1 MSRRSAR
8 MSPPRNKGGRPR
20 TRTNNA
26 PYTGH
31 VSVTAATYARL
42 KAEADRREMTMS
54 ALVEDLVA
62 FDIAPKGEA

>member
-1 MSRRSAR
+1 MSRRITR
-8 MSPPRNKGGRPR
+8 MAPPRNKGGRPR
-20 TRTNNA
+20 KNNA

-31 VSVTAATYARL
+31 VSVSAATYERL

-54 ALVEDLVA
+54 ALVTDLVA